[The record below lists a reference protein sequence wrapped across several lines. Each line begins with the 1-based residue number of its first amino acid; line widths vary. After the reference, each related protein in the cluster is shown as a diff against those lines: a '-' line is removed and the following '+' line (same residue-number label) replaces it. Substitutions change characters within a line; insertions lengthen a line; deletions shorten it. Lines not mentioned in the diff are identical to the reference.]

1 MNQVAVN
8 DYDRFSFAF
17 FMAALVHALIVFG
30 VSFSLPE
37 RQNSA
42 TTLEVT
48 LAQYAS
54 DQAPDDADFLAQFNQ
69 VGSGTLDEKAEM
81 TTTQTAE
88 YAAEVIQETQPNA
101 QEASAPKTTKA
112 STKSLVSQ
120 QSQLRITSTEFD
132 YNTEAEDAPVGPKKS
147 LLERSLEIASLEA
160 KLDFQRQELSKR
172 PRTRRLTATSTRSS
186 DDALY
191 MTQWMYR
198 IEQLGVSSY
207 PIEARRNNIEGQLR
221 MLVSLQADGTIREVK
236 ILESSGHSILDD
248 AAIRIVRQ
256 AAPFQPFPDA
266 MRKNTDILE
275 IIRTWE
281 FKLNRFSTNG

>member
-1 MNQVAVN
+1 
-8 DYDRFSFAF
+8 
-17 FMAALVHALIVFG
+17 MAALVHALIVFG
-30 VSFSLPE
+30 VSFTLPE

-54 DQAPDDADFLAQFNQ
+54 EQAPDDADFLAQFNQ
-69 VGSGTLDEKAEM
+69 IGSGTLQERAEM

-88 YAAEVIQETQPNA
+88 YAAEVIQDTQPNA
-101 QEASAPKTTKA
+101 QEASAPKSQQA
-112 STKSLVSQ
+112 SSKSLVSQ
-120 QSQLRITSTEFD
+120 QSQLLITSTDFD
-132 YNTEAEDAPVGPKKS
+132 FNVEEQDAPVGPKKS

-160 KLDFQRQELSKR
+160 KLDYQRQELSKR
-172 PRTRRLTATSTRSS
+172 PRTRRLTATSARSS

-191 MTQWMYR
+191 MNQWLYR

-221 MLVSLQADGTIREVK
+221 MLVAIQADGTIREVK
-236 ILESSGHSILDD
+236 ILESSGYSILDD

-256 AAPFQPFPDA
+256 AAPFQPFPEV
-266 MRKNTDILE
+266 MRKKTDILE

>member
-1 MNQVAVN
+1 M
-8 DYDRFSFAF
+8 
-17 FMAALVHALIVFG
+17 
-30 VSFSLPE
+30 
-37 RQNSA
+37 
-42 TTLEVT
+42 
-48 LAQYAS
+48 
-54 DQAPDDADFLAQFNQ
+54 
-69 VGSGTLDEKAEM
+69 
-81 TTTQTAE
+81 
-88 YAAEVIQETQPNA
+88 
-101 QEASAPKTTKA
+101 
-112 STKSLVSQ
+112 
-120 QSQLRITSTEFD
+120 
-132 YNTEAEDAPVGPKKS
+132 
-147 LLERSLEIASLEA
+147 ASLQA

-172 PRTRRLTATSTRSS
+172 PRVRRLTATSTRSS